1 MTETLL
7 LAARALHFA
16 ASIGLAGTLGFTV
29 FVARPEALEG
39 IYRRWAWACLALALV
54 SGFGWFLALAAGMSG
69 RSLAGAF
76 DPHILDTVL
85 LRTRFGQL
93 FSLRLMLAVL
103 TALALL
109 LPARFGRILLSF
121 SPPRCWVRSPG
132 PGTAPT
138 IRAPME
144 IFHVTADV
152 THLLM
157 AGAWIGGLAP
167 LAFLFHRAISS
178 GDGEWVEIARRAA
191 GRFSALG
198 IVAVGLLLAS
208 GVINASYLV
217 SSLAGLVGTAYGR
230 LLLVKIVLFA
240 ALAGLATVN
249 REVLTPRLSA
259 TPRGA
264 KQRASALAL
273 RGLRRNSLIESCLGI
288 GVLAIVAVL
297 GTLVPAAHQQPL
309 WPFPIRLDTDVLT
322 APELRGE
329 VWLALASAALGLGL
343 ACASFLFRK
352 LWGAVV
358 VVWLVIIAFFLPSL
372 SLLTVPA
379 YPTSFFQSP
388 AGFTTRS
395 IALGQT
401 AFAQNC
407 APCHGAEG
415 RGDGPLAKQLPDPPA
430 DLTAG
435 HIYAH
440 SDGDLFWW
448 ISHGIAGTP
457 MPGFAAQM
465 DEATIWNSID
475 YIHANADG
483 VRAAQGTPAQAP
495 DFAIQCPDG
504 TVTALRQLGGPIV
517 HLVFAGPQSQA
528 RLAAL
533 SRLDLGG
540 DVTTVIVPLGS
551 PEDATRPFCTAAE
564 TGMAE
569 AYALYTPGRGQSLAG
584 DEFLIDAKGWLRGV
598 WLPRAGAGWSD
609 DQTPNGIWRKS
620 APIRSWPRRARRA
633 TCITRTI

>member
-7 LAARALHFA
+7 LAARAVHFA
-16 ASIGLAGTLGFTV
+16 ASVGLAGTLGFTV
-29 FVARPEALEG
+29 FIACPAALEG
-39 IYRRWAWACLALALV
+39 IYRRWVWICLALALV
-54 SGFGWFLALAAGMSG
+54 SGFGWFLALTAGMSG
-69 RSLAGAF
+69 RSLAAAF

-93 FSLRLMLAVL
+93 FSLRLALAGL

-109 LPARFGRILLSF
+109 LPARFGRILSLAFAAALLGSLA
-121 SPPRCWVRSPG
+121 WAG
-132 PGTAPT
+132 HGADD
-138 IRAPME
+138 AGANG

-167 LAFLFHRAISS
+167 LAFLFHRAIST
-178 GDGEWVEIARRAA
+178 GDGEWVAVARRAA
-191 GRFSALG
+191 SRFSVLG

-217 SSLAGLVGTAYGR
+217 NSLAGLVGTAYGQ
-230 LLLVKIVLFA
+230 LLLIKIALFA
-240 ALAGLATVN
+240 GLVTLATIN

-264 KQRASALAL
+264 KQRASVLAL
-273 RGLRRNSLIESCLGI
+273 RSLRRNSLLEAGLGL
-288 GVLAIVAVL
+288 GVLTIVAVL
-297 GTLVPAAHQQPL
+297 GTMVPAAHQQPL
-309 WPFPIRLDTDVLT
+309 WPFPIRFNAAVLS
-322 APELRGE
+322 APEYRGE

-343 ACASFLFRK
+343 AGASFVFRK

-358 VVWLVIIAFFLPSL
+358 VLWLVIIAFFLPSL

-395 IALGQT
+395 IVLGQQ
-401 AFAQNC
+401 AFARNC
-407 APCHGAEG
+407 ASCHGAEG
-415 RGDGPLAKQLPDPPA
+415 QGDGPLAKQLPDPPA
-430 DLTAG
+430 DLTAD

-448 ISHGIAGTP
+448 IAHGISGTP
-457 MPGFAAQM
+457 MPGFAGTM
-465 DEATIWNSID
+465 DDAAIWNVID
-475 YIHANADG
+475 FIHANADG

-517 HLVFAGPQSQA
+517 HLVFAGPQSAA

-540 DVTTVIVPLGS
+540 DVTTVIAPLGV
-551 PEDATRPFCTAAE
+551 PEAASRPFCTAAE

-569 AYALYTPGRGQSLAG
+569 AYALYPPGRGQSLAG

-609 DQTPNGIWRKS
+609 DKTLKQDLEEIRAN
-620 APIRSWPRRARRA
+620 PILASPRAA
-633 TCITRTI
+633 GHVHH

>member
-7 LAARALHFA
+7 LAARFLHYA

-29 FVARPEALEG
+29 FIARPAGLEG
-39 IYRRWAWACLALALV
+39 IYRRWIWTCLALALV
-54 SGFGWFLALAAGMSG
+54 SGFFWFLALAAGMSG
-69 RSLAGAF
+69 RSLEASF
-76 DPHILDTVL
+76 DPQILNTVL

-93 FSLRLMLAVL
+93 FSLRLGGACL

-109 LPARFGRILLSF
+109 LPARFGRILALLLVAALLGSLA
-121 SPPRCWVRSPG
+121 WAG
-132 PGTAPT
+132 HGADDTGANGN
-138 IRAPME
+138 
-144 IFHVTADV
+144 FHVTADV

-167 LAFLFHRAISS
+167 LALLFHRAILA

-198 IVAVGLLLAS
+198 IVAVGLLFAS
-208 GVINASYLV
+208 GIINASYLV
-217 SSLAGLVGTAYGR
+217 ESLAGLVGTAYGQ
-230 LLLVKIVLFA
+230 LLLVKIALFA
-240 ALAGLATVN
+240 ALVALATIN

-273 RGLRRNSLIESCLGI
+273 RGLRRNSLIESCLGL

-297 GTLVPAAHQQPL
+297 GTMVPAAHQQPL
-309 WPFPIRLDTDVLT
+309 WPFPIRFNTAVLST
-322 APELRGE
+322 PEYRGE

-343 ACASFLFRK
+343 AGASFMFHK

-358 VVWLVIIAFFLPSL
+358 VAWLVIIAFFLPSL
-372 SLLTVPA
+372 SLLTIKA

-388 AGFTTRS
+388 AGFTARS
-395 IALGQT
+395 IALGQK

-407 APCHGAEG
+407 AACHGAEG
-415 RGDGPLAKQLPDPPA
+415 QGDGPLAKQLPDPPA
-430 DLTAG
+430 NLTAD
-435 HIYAH
+435 HIYSH
-440 SDGDLFWW
+440 SDGDLFWK

-457 MPGFAAQM
+457 MPAFAGSM
-465 DEATIWNSID
+465 DEATIWNMID
-475 YIHANADG
+475 FIRANADG
-483 VRAAQGTPAQAP
+483 VRAARGTPAQAP

-504 TVTALRQLGGPIV
+504 TITALRQFGGHIV
-517 HLVFAGPQSQA
+517 HLVFAGPQSDA
-528 RLAAL
+528 RLVAL
-533 SRLDLGG
+533 SRLDLGR
-540 DVTTVIVPLGS
+540 DVTTVIVPLGVL
-551 PEDATRPFCTAAE
+551 EAATRPFCTAAE

-569 AYALYTPGRGQSLAG
+569 AYALYPPGRGQSLAG

-609 DQTPNGIWRKS
+609 DKTLGRALDEIRAN
-620 APIRSWPRRARRA
+620 PILVSPRPAGHVHH
-633 TCITRTI
+633 